1 MSLSILRD
9 SRFAGAR
16 SPEREGAKAL
26 ILARANCEYDSDRYS
41 NGLRMNRS
49 SKNSPVSGTAVR
61 KLFPEVEHQ
70 SIDALTA
77 IWDEVVD
84 RIIGE
89 MMTLHQANNVE
100 LHINIREDIVM
111 ELVQLQLWLAEQVVE
126 KRVAGRDLSAIDP
139 EQEKEECLGLDGAD
153 TISATARIIHER
165 IWSRRLEERW
175 KPKSAKAIE
184 REANPPRAK
193 LAVKPVGK
201 NHFIPRW
208 FIRDHWAT
216 DGRVL
221 WWRRTSE
228 GWRSKTRGFS
238 QWGYRRELYSNH
250 LEAYFSLLDGD
261 AKRPIEMLLETRPL
275 NSPQREALVGF
286 LVIQFLRNPYTIAAL
301 QQAITP
307 VIAELGH
314 GADPEMPRKAYES
327 LYRNNEFYHRMAAP
341 LMWSPWAIVRSER
354 PVFVLPDTFA
364 KRAATQD
371 GTRLIA
377 PLTPTTCLV
386 TLPGRE
392 QQKSIV
398 PRGVR
403 ADEDLSRRISLAL
416 IQAAVKDFLS
426 DTNFSV
432 PEGEAES
439 PTDLLKDIAGV
450 VDATDI
456 A

>member
-1 MSLSILRD
+1 
-9 SRFAGAR
+9 
-16 SPEREGAKAL
+16 
-26 ILARANCEYDSDRYS
+26 
-41 NGLRMNRS
+41 MNRS

-139 EQEKEECLGLDGAD
+139 EEEKEECLGLDGAD

-261 AKRPIEMLLETRPL
+261 AKRPIERLLETRPL

-364 KRAATQD
+364 RRAATRD

-416 IQAAVKDFLS
+416 IQAAVEDFLS

-439 PTDLLKDIAGV
+439 PSDLLNDIAGV

>member
-1 MSLSILRD
+1 
-9 SRFAGAR
+9 
-16 SPEREGAKAL
+16 
-26 ILARANCEYDSDRYS
+26 
-41 NGLRMNRS
+41 MNRS
-49 SKNSPVSGTAVR
+49 SRKSPVSGTAVR

-89 MMTLHQANNVE
+89 MMTLHQANNIE
-100 LHINIREDIVM
+100 LHIDIREDIVM

-126 KRVAGRDLSAIDP
+126 KRIAGRDLSTIDP

-193 LAVKPVGK
+193 LAVKSVGK

-221 WWRRTSE
+221 RWRRTSE

-238 QWGYRRELYSNH
+238 QWGYRRELYSNQ
-250 LEAYFSLLDGD
+250 LEAYFSLLEGD

-286 LVIQFLRNPYTIAAL
+286 LVIQFLRNPYFVAELQRAIA
-301 QQAITP
+301 P

-314 GADPEMPRKAYES
+314 GDDPEMPRKAYES
-327 LYRNNEFYHRMAAP
+327 LYSNNEFYHQIAAP
-341 LMWSPWAIVRSER
+341 LMWSPWAIVHSER

-364 KRAATQD
+364 TRAIAHD
-371 GTRLIA
+371 GVRLIA
-377 PLTPTTCLV
+377 PLTPTTCFV

-392 QQKSIV
+392 QQKRIV
-398 PRGVR
+398 PRDVR
-403 ADEDLSRRISLAL
+403 ADEDLSRRISVAL
-416 IQAAVKDFLS
+416 IQAAVKEFLS
-426 DTNFSV
+426 DTNFSLL
-432 PEGEAES
+432 EGEAES
-439 PTDLLKDIAGV
+439 PNDLLKGIAEV
-450 VDATDI
+450 VDTTDI
-456 A
+456 G